1 MISYENLH
9 KSTVFYEEKGYKRI
23 ESPWTVTEAV
33 INITKPF
40 LVNETY
46 KIETKKKCLVA
57 SGEQSF
63 LYLYLKGFL
72 PPGKFQSVT
81 PCFREEVFDQIHSKY
96 FMKNELI
103 VTDKVDE
110 AELQKVLGHAYNF
123 FSDMFPGKERFLKI
137 KTIELNKS
145 YDIEFN
151 GIELGSYGIRECE
164 YLSWIYATG
173 CAEPRLSYCQN
184 LKLK

>member
-1 MISYENLH
+1 MINYDNLH

-40 LVNETY
+40 FVNEYY
-46 KIETKKKCLVA
+46 KIESKQKCLVA
-57 SGEQSF
+57 SAEQSF

-72 PPGKFQSVT
+72 PHGKFQSIT
-81 PCFREEVFDQIHSKY
+81 PCFRDEVFDQIHSKY

-103 VTDKVDE
+103 ITDKVDKD
-110 AELQKVLGHAYNF
+110 ELLKVLGNAYNF
-123 FSDMFPGKERFLKI
+123 FSDMFPGRERFLKI

-145 YDIEFN
+145 YDIELN

-184 LKLK
+184 LKLT